1 MAKFTHLPFEDW
13 VLDRNDLS
21 PEEERTLQEHLQNCP
36 SCREFDESLREMES
50 RLKAQTMI
58 SPNPGFTQ
66 RWQMRLAQERA
77 RIQMRQT
84 RVFLAATLGGAVL
97 LLLAMGILLIP
108 VLRSPYPY
116 LLAIAYQLTQIVSFI
131 NGTVDIATSLIG
143 AILKVVPP
151 LIWIGLFGVATFLM
165 VLWLTAFRL
174 YIYPSRIKT

>member
-21 PEEERTLQEHLQNCP
+21 PEEEQTLQEHLQDCP
-36 SCREFDESLREMES
+36 SCREFAESLWEMES
-50 RLKAQTMI
+50 RLKAQTI
-58 SPNPGFTQ
+58 LSPEPGFSQ
-66 RWQMRLAQERA
+66 RWQARLAQERA

-84 RVFLAATLGGAVL
+84 HFFLAVTLGGAVL

-116 LLAIAYQLTQIVSFI
+116 LLAIAYQLTQVISFI
-131 NGTVDIATSLIG
+131 NGTVDVAMSLIG

-151 LIWIGLFGVATFLM
+151 FIWIGLFGVATFLM
-165 VLWLTAFRL
+165 VLWLAAFRL
-174 YIYPSRIKT
+174 YIYPARIKT